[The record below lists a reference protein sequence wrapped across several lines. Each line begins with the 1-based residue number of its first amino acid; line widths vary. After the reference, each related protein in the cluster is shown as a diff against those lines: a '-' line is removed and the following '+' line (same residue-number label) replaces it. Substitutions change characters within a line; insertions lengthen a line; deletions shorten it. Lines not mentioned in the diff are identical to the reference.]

1 MRVLIEIP
9 TWLGDAVMATPA
21 IENLLNFYDEADI
34 ILVGSAISIEAL
46 KSHPKISEVYIYDK
60 KYFSLLRLAKRL
72 GPFDVFFSFR
82 SSIRS
87 IFFKF
92 LIISKKNYQFDRKKY
107 TNIHQVQK
115 YNNFLNDSLDSSFI
129 AGKLQIFNGLDYQKS
144 HINTIEF
151 YKSTTQRQ
159 KMKLLGISPG
169 ANYGS
174 AKCWYPEEF
183 AKVSFELSNQYNIII
198 LGGPSDTTISD
209 DIEKSLL
216 EIGVINF
223 HNLAGKTTIS
233 ELIDII
239 SKLDLFI
246 TGDSGPM
253 HLAAAFQIPT
263 VSIFGPTRDVE
274 TSQWMNKKSSIVKK
288 NLECQPCMKR
298 VCPLGHH
305 NCMKLIDSERVI
317 NNVLD
322 LNLNA

>member
-21 IENLLNFYDEADI
+21 IENLLSFYDEADI
-34 ILVGSAISIEAL
+34 ILIGSVVSIEAL
-46 KSHPKISEVYIYDK
+46 KNHPKISKTYIYDK
-60 KYFSLLRLAKRL
+60 KYFALYKSAKRF
-72 GPFDVFFSFR
+72 GSFDAFFSFR
-82 SSIRS
+82 NSFRS
-87 IFFKF
+87 NFFKF
-92 LIISKKNYQFDRKKY
+92 WISSKKKYQFDIEKY
-107 TNIHQVQK
+107 TNIHQVKK
-115 YNNFLNDSLDSSFI
+115 YNNFLSDSLGETFTP
-129 AGKLQIFNGLDYQKS
+129 GKLKIFNRLEYEKS
-144 HINTIEF
+144 YINAIEF
-151 YKSTTQRQ
+151 YKSTHQVQ
-159 KMKLLGISPG
+159 KMKLLGINPG
-169 ANYGS
+169 ASYGS
-174 AKCWYPEEF
+174 AKSWYPEEF
-183 AKVSFELSNQYNIII
+183 AKVSFELSTQYNIII
-198 LGGPSDTTISD
+198 LGGPSDITISD

-216 EIGVINF
+216 EMGVINF
-223 HNLAGKTTIS
+223 HNLAGKTNIS

-305 NCMKLIDSERVI
+305 NCMKLIDSEKVI

-322 LNLNA
+322 LNLNV